1 MTTSPEK
8 ILFLPGASGNTQ
20 FWHPV
25 AEALETSVAV
35 QHMGWPGFGN
45 TPADPN
51 VTRLEHLAALAIAEI
66 DRPVAL
72 VAQSMG
78 GVVAVH
84 IALER
89 PDLVTHLVLAVTSG
103 GLNLPALGAM
113 DWRAAFESENPNLP
127 RWFLDDRTDLSAR
140 LHELQ
145 LPVLLLWGGTDP
157 ISPISVGQRLAQLI
171 PDTRLEVFAEAG
183 HDLGSTH
190 AKAVAQLIDNHLG
203 RVTVLE
209 QG

>member
-25 AEALETSVAV
+25 AEALETSIAV

-45 TPADPN
+45 APANPN
-51 VTRLEHLAALAIAEI
+51 VTGLEHLAALAIAEI

-113 DWRAAFESENPNLP
+113 DWREAFESDNPNLP

-145 LPVLLLWGGTDP
+145 LPVLLLWGGMDP

-171 PDTRLEVFAEAG
+171 PAATLEVFPEAG
-183 HDLGSTH
+183 HDLGHSH
-190 AKAVAQLIDNHLG
+190 AKAVARLIDQHLG
-203 RVTVLE
+203 L
-209 QG
+209 